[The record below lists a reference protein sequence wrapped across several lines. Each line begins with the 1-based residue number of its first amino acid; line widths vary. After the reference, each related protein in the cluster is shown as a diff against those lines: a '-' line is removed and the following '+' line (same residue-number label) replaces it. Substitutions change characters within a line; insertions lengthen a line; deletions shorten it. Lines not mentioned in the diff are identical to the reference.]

1 MVVVGLLE
9 EQLEEKEVAVGVE
22 QKSPS
27 GPPSAKCS

>member
-1 MVVVGLLE
+1 MGGLLE

-22 QKSPS
+22 PSTPS